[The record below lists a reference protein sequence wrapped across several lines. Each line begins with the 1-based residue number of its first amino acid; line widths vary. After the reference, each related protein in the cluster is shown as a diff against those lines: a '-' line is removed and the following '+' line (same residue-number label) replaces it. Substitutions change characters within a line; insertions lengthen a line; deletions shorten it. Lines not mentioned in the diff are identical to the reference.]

1 LSLLHGLDCPG
12 WVARTELNAL
22 REMAIVAALV
32 GLPRKSPHCPIM
44 ITVKGYTDHPYG
56 GQKEERSKASVKTG
70 ENC

>member
-1 LSLLHGLDCPG
+1 
-12 WVARTELNAL
+12 
-22 REMAIVAALV
+22 MAIVAALV

-56 GQKEERSKASVKTG
+56 GQKEERSNASVKTG